1 MEAVVVWTEFAESKL
16 TIVFNYYK
24 EKASLK
30 IATQI
35 TKEIV
40 KASMKL
46 EKQPFI
52 GALEPLLE
60 ARAKEYRYLV
70 QGNYKIIHFFEK
82 EKNEVVIAHLFDSR
96 QNPSKIEETK

>member
-52 GALEPLLE
+52 GTLEPLLE

-70 QGNYKIIHFFEK
+70 QGNYKIIYFVEK

>member
-1 MEAVVVWTEFAESKL
+1 MELIVVWTEFAESRL
-16 TIVFNYYK
+16 SNVFNYYK

-40 KASMKL
+40 KASMEL
-46 EKQPFI
+46 EKLPFI
-52 GALEPLLE
+52 GALEPLLQ
-60 ARAKEYRYLV
+60 ARVKEYRYLV
-70 QGNYKIIHFFEK
+70 QGNYKIIYFVEK
-82 EKNEVVIAHLFDSR
+82 EKNEIVIANLFDSR

>member
-52 GALEPLLE
+52 GALEPLHLRQE
-60 ARAKEYRYLV
+60 QKNTDIWFKE
-70 QGNYKIIHFFEK
+70 IIRSSISLK
-82 EKNEVVIAHLFDSR
+82 KRRMKL
-96 QNPSKIEETK
+96 